1 MEIRQ
6 GLTSQSPLLETLT
19 SDRQMVSEYLVP
31 ADIGFY
37 IRLRGRLSHSF
48 KLAIAYAAF
57 SYAEC
62 YNIRDFV
69 CLNHRCIDTSLRCDG
84 FDHCGD
90 NSDEQT
96 ACAKSKFIEENDTLM
111 ANKFLMFVLF
121 RMKLPSRPK
130 IRLGGSRTHPNTIS
144 PKRAISPK

>member
-96 ACAKSKFIEENDTLM
+96 ACAKSKFYR
-111 ANKFLMFVLF
+111 NKT
-121 RMKLPSRPK
+121 
-130 IRLGGSRTHPNTIS
+130 THCWLINS
-144 PKRAISPK
+144 